1 MAEDRTRAELYAS
14 FANRAMLYHH
24 IHEAA
29 KAKLGAEA
37 AAEMLKAAIYARG
50 LEVGRRF
57 AKHGPSDMQG
67 VHDAFLAFLPD
78 GGRMFQPEVKRCD
91 AGGVDIKFHACPLKQ
106 AWQEAGLTGEQ
117 IATLCH
123 IAGRVD
129 DGTFAAAGFN
139 FSADTWKPGEE
150 GCCHLHIRPG
160 LPR

>member
-24 IHEAA
+24 IYEAA

-37 AAEMLKAAIYARG
+37 AAEMLKSAIYARG
-50 LEVGRRF
+50 LEVGQRF

-67 VHDAFLAFLPD
+67 IHDAFLAFLPD

-91 AGGVDIKFHACPLKQ
+91 SGGVDIKFHSCPLKQ
-106 AWQEAGLTGEQ
+106 AWQEAGLSDEQ
-117 IATLCH
+117 VATLCH
-123 IAGRVD
+123 IAGQVD
-129 DGTFAAAGFN
+129 DGTFAAAGFA

-150 GCCHLHIRPG
+150 GCCHLQIRPG
-160 LPR
+160 PPR

>member
-37 AAEMLKAAIYARG
+37 AAEMLKSAIYARG
-50 LEVGRRF
+50 LEIGRRF
-57 AKHGPSDMQG
+57 AEHGPADMKG

-78 GGRMFQPEVKRCD
+78 GGRMFQPEVRRCD

-106 AWQEAGLTGEQ
+106 AWQEAGLSGEQ

-129 DGTFAAAGFN
+129 DGTFAAAGFA

-160 LPR
+160 PPR